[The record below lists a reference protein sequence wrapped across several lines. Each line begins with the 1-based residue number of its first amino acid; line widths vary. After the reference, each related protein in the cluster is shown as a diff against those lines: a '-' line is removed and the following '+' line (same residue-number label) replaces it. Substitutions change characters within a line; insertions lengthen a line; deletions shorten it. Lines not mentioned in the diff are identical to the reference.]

1 MIGFRDL
8 DDIAEEFI
16 SEKISSSRNP
26 DTSQVG
32 DLFLEDLVKVHLV
45 FWFQVSFSNQH
56 FKTSSP

>member
-56 FKTSSP
+56 FKISSP